1 MSVCHIL
8 GLIFSPSVLETA
20 DLLSFGAC
28 FFLFRISIACSKCP
42 NLAMEDLSNKSKFET
57 VDALH
62 TRVRALC
69 QSKKIGM
76 RHLSPAY
83 RKVVET
89 CLMELLHVDSLN
101 PSQYELVNKFC
112 RDVPGF
118 YMKFK
123 SSLKD
128 IQRHHQEFFAKPLV
142 YSVDGVD
149 TYVEKVPPD
158 DDLPNVE

>member
-1 MSVCHIL
+1 M
-8 GLIFSPSVLETA
+8 
-20 DLLSFGAC
+20 
-28 FFLFRISIACSKCP
+28 FFLFRISIAYSKCS
-42 NLAMEDLSNKSKFET
+42 NLAMEDLSNESKFET

-89 CLMELLHVDSLN
+89 CLMELLKVKLLSAG
-101 PSQYELVNKFC
+101 QYEIVNKFC
-112 RDVPGF
+112 RDVPTF
-118 YMKFK
+118 YKKFK

-142 YSVDGVD
+142 YNVDGLD
-149 TYVEKVPPD
+149 TYVEKVQAD
-158 DDLPNVE
+158 DDLPNLE

>member
-1 MSVCHIL
+1 M
-8 GLIFSPSVLETA
+8 
-20 DLLSFGAC
+20 
-28 FFLFRISIACSKCP
+28 FFLFRISIACSKCS
-42 NLAMEDLSNKSKFET
+42 NLAMEDLSNESKFET

-142 YSVDGVD
+142 YNVDGVD